1 MGKTE
6 FTASAN
12 VRVTVEVIE
21 KELEKYPEFRSW
33 EKIAEL
39 HGRKDLL
46 DSTKNEH
53 APLIQTGKIAS
64 LF

>member
-1 MGKTE
+1 L
-6 FTASAN
+6 TAHTGAGD
-12 VRVTVEVIE
+12 VRVTIEVIE

-53 APLIQTGKIAS
+53 APLVGTGKVAS